1 MALTLF
7 RIPLLNIA
15 QRFEINLAGN
25 DLILE
30 TQWDYLNTT
39 WFVSIF
45 DSITQDILLSS
56 LPLVT
61 GSNLVSQFNYLD
73 FNFSLVVV
81 SEGDILAVPT
91 EDNLGTTSNLLV
103 GVDQ

>member
-7 RIPLLNIA
+7 RIPLLNIP

-39 WFVSIF
+39 WFISIF
-45 DSITQDILLSS
+45 DSLTQEILLSS
-56 LPLVT
+56 LPLTT
-61 GSNLVSQFNYLD
+61 GNNLISQFNYLD
-73 FNFSLVVV
+73 FNFSLAVI
-81 SEGDILAVPT
+81 SEGDIFAIPT
-91 EDNLGTTSNLLV
+91 EDNLGSTSNLIV

>member
-7 RIPLLNIA
+7 RIPLLNIP